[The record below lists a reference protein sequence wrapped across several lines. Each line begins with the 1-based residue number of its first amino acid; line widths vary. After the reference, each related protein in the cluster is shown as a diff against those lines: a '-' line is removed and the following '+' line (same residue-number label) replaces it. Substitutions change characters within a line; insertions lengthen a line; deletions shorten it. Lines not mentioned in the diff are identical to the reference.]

1 MLLRCKWCTF
11 TPLHYLAYFWFF
23 NSTSQCCQCSGSMV
37 WDSSYN
43 PYSFILN
50 HCRSL
55 TFILIIMCM
64 IMRTL
69 APHVTCV
76 SPRFILYLTQCY
88 KLCMLYYKFCWH
100 LWHEDILSG
109 FDQKL
114 PALCSRC
121 CTKQSRTVHDQTD
134 VLLNVFMCSA
144 DWYWLIWVRPLP
156 LQHN

>member
-1 MLLRCKWCTF
+1 MMHFYSTALFSITF
-11 TPLHYLAYFWFF
+11 
-23 NSTSQCCQCSGSMV
+23 
-37 WDSSYN
+37 DSSIV
-43 PYSFILN
+43 PHSAASAQGAWFGIPVIILSFILN

-76 SPRFILYLTQCY
+76 SPRFILYLTQYY
-88 KLCMLYYKFCWH
+88 KLCMLYYKFCWR

-121 CTKQSRTVHDQTD
+121 CTKQSRTARDQTD

-144 DWYWLIWVRPLP
+144 D
-156 LQHN
+156 